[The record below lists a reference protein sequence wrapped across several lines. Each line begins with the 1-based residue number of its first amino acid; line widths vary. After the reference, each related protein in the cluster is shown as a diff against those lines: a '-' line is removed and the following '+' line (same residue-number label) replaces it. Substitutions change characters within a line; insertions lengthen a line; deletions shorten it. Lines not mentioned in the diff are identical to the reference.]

1 MLDKLVE
8 GPNAVYAMRVQA
20 QRLLNKRLGVAGLNR
35 YRSLQQSAFL
45 NDAHDGQDILK
56 PEDFEKHYVD
66 KLRGANEGS
75 VHIALLRVDNLRAI
89 ETEHGE
95 QAVSHLLRFIGRN
108 ILDEVRG
115 TDLVTRI
122 SDVFVIALSDTI
134 EDGTRVA
141 MHRLLELLRGS
152 RYKVGKQQVV
162 ELQLEVGIAVSVPRR
177 SVSLESSMNIAL
189 DALDKAGRYDIV
201 SYVIEDAG
209 TTIASS

>member
-1 MLDKLVE
+1 
-8 GPNAVYAMRVQA
+8 
-20 QRLLNKRLGVAGLNR
+20 
-35 YRSLQQSAFL
+35 
-45 NDAHDGQDILK
+45 
-56 PEDFEKHYVD
+56 
-66 KLRGANEGS
+66 
-75 VHIALLRVDNLRAI
+75 
-89 ETEHGE
+89 
-95 QAVSHLLRFIGRN
+95 
-108 ILDEVRG
+108 
-115 TDLVTRI
+115 
-122 SDVFVIALSDTI
+122 
-134 EDGTRVA
+134 